1 MKLHAE
7 EQPLN
12 DSTTGE
18 NGGGEHEDEEGGPP
32 KSKEMLEWEEAVKR
46 WINR

>member
-1 MKLHAE
+1 MKPSQAE
-7 EQPLN
+7 EYVLETNQEGVPN
-12 DSTTGE
+12 HFEEEDSA
-18 NGGGEHEDEEGGPP
+18 P